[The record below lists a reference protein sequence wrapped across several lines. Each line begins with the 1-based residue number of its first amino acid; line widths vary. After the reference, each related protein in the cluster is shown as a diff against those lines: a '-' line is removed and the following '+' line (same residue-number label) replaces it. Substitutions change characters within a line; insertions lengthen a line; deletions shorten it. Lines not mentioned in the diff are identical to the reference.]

1 MQPYILQA
9 FRDATDLFAIC
20 SSKGTDHHPKKLSG
34 SDDRTTSSG
43 KTPHERQAQIASRK
57 NGDAQTRQR
66 LEWFSEGS
74 KIKSCSLWPKSV
86 QVAYQ
91 EYLKEIVASYQE
103 K

>member
-1 MQPYILQA
+1 MLP
-9 FRDATDLFAIC
+9 IC
-20 SSKGTDHHPKKLSG
+20 LPSVAQK
-34 SDDRTTSSG
+34 
-43 KTPHERQAQIASRK
+43 AQIAARK
-57 NGDAQTRQR
+57 NGDVQARQR